1 MINELAI
8 LSSCGFAK
16 LVKTPAAKP
25 ERVIRTKKLPKIPK
39 GAPYAATAVQLQR
52 ILIDFWAGSQAQMA
66 VDTGLS
72 LGLIVRMISA
82 ERPASSNSIGAVI
95 GALPREHKALAL
107 DLMSAYLQ
115 DVADESHHGYQ
126 VSVEDIT

>member
-1 MINELAI
+1 M
-8 LSSCGFAK
+8 
-16 LVKTPAAKP
+16 KTPAAKP
-25 ERVIRTKKLPKIPK
+25 ERVIRAKKLPKIPK
-39 GAPYAATAVQLQR
+39 RAPYAATAMQLQR
-52 ILIDFWAGSQAQMA
+52 ILLGHWAGSQAQMA
-66 VDTGLS
+66 IDTGLS

-95 GALPREHKALAL
+95 GALPREHKSLAL
-107 DLMSAYLQ
+107 NLMAAYLQ